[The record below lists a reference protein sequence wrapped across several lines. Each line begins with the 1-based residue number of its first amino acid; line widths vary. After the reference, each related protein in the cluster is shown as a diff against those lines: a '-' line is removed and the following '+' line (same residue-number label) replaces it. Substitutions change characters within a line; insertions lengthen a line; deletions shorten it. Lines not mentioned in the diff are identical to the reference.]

1 VIYKHNAKE
10 LIMLRKI
17 IVVMIMMAAMY
28 GFCVLTSFA
37 DTGTDVGVNHEHNE
51 HSGQTEQSA
60 GIAKFIGW
68 LGKFHPAVVHFPI
81 ALLIAA
87 AVAEVLFAGTG
98 KMLFDNSRRFCM
110 WFGIIG
116 AFGAGIL
123 GWFFA
128 GFELFDENWLLTAHR
143 WLGTS
148 TVVCSLLLGW
158 LAWQGAKYGRLQIW
172 YRLVLLLAVLLVSAT
187 GFFGGAM
194 IYGLHQYAW

>member
-1 VIYKHNAKE
+1 
-10 LIMLRKI
+10 MSRRI
-17 IVVMIMMAAMY
+17 IVIMIVTTAVY
-28 GFCVLTSFA
+28 GFCILASFA
-37 DTGTDVGVNHEHNE
+37 DTGTGIETNHEHNE
-51 HSGQTEQSA
+51 HSVDTGVGA
-60 GIAKFIGW
+60 GMAKFIGW

-98 KMLFDNSRRFCM
+98 KLLFNNARVYCL

-116 AFGAGIL
+116 AVGAGIL

-128 GFELFDENWLLTAHR
+128 GFELIDENWLLTTHR

-148 TVVCSLLLGW
+148 TVICSLLLGW
-158 LAWQGAKYGRLQIW
+158 LALTSAKRPSRLLF
-172 YRLVLLLAVLLVSAT
+172 RLVLLLAVILVSAT

-194 IYGLHQYAW
+194 LYGLNQYAW